1 MGQESSAP
9 VLPPAPFQAPRTSFN
24 TALTPRR
31 SYAFT
36 SLDLPAAKAVKNK
49 LGCTVNDIVLA
60 LCGGAL
66 RRYLEACGEE
76 VDSSLVAMVPMS
88 VRTTDDA
95 GGVGNK
101 VTMMLCALRS
111 EEHTSELQSLMR
123 ISYAVLCLK

>member
-1 MGQESSAP
+1 MIR
-9 VLPPAPFQAPRTSFN
+9 LPPRSTLPAPFFPYPTLFR
-24 TALTPRR
+24 
-31 SYAFT
+31 
-36 SLDLPAAKAVKNK
+36 SLDLPAAKAVNNQ

-95 GGVGNK
+95 GGVGNN
-101 VTMMLCALRS
+101 VTMIER
-111 EEHTSELQSLMR
+111 TSTRLNS
-123 ISYAVLCLK
+123 SH

>member
-49 LGCTVNDIVLA
+49 LGCTVNDLVLA
-60 LCGGAL
+60 RCGGAL
-66 RRYLEACGEE
+66 RRYLQACGEA
-76 VDSSLVAMVPMS
+76 VDSSLVAMVPIS
-88 VRTTDDA
+88 VRTPRSD
-95 GGVGNK
+95 GRRVGK
-101 VTMMLCALRS
+101 
-111 EEHTSELQSLMR
+111 ELD
-123 ISYAVLCLK
+123 C

>member
-1 MGQESSAP
+1 MGQDSSAP

-36 SLDLPAAKAVKNK
+36 SLDLPAAKAVQSK

-66 RRYLEACGEE
+66 RRYLEACGAE
-76 VDSSLVAMVPMS
+76 VDSSLVAMVPLS
-88 VRTTDDA
+88 VRSTDDD

-101 VTMMLCALRS
+101 VTRRLCALANDVAHHHER
-111 EEHTSELQSLMR
+111 H
-123 ISYAVLCLK
+123 AVIPGGA